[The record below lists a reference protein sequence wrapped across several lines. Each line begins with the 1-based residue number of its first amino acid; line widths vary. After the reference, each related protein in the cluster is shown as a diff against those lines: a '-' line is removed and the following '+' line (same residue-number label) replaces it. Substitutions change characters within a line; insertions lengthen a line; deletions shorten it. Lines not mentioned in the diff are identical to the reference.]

1 LGAGNWQFERSEAL
15 SFLLTITYLCQPGI
29 YSLPTKTMLLTLRL
43 VFESLRFAIGALR
56 ENLLRTI
63 LSLLGVTIGIFAII
77 GVLTIVDTLENSIRG
92 SLSFLGDKV
101 IYVDTFPW
109 TFAKEKDYAWWK
121 YFRRPNPTFN
131 EFKFLEKRLSKASS
145 VAVFAVRGNIT
156 VKYKNNSASGTTVL
170 GASYLYNRVSDIKI
184 KEGRYFNQQEVDRGR
199 NVLIMGAQLAEDLF
213 GTSINPIGKQVQI
226 RGGKFTII
234 ALLKKQG
241 SSLLNTPGTDNLCI
255 VPYGSL
261 AKMFSST
268 RRRGLR
274 PQIAIKGYDDDPKL
288 EEVESETRGLLRAY
302 RGQKP
307 KEEDNFALNRPEA
320 FAEVLNSIIATLTG
334 AGWFISV
341 FSMLVGGFGIANIM
355 FVSVKERTNL
365 IGIQKSMGA
374 KNFFILFQFLFE
386 AILLCIIGG
395 LAGLALV
402 SMLTF
407 FSTESFQISLSMGRV
422 VLGLTLA
429 SIIGIIAGIVPAIV
443 ASRLDPVI
451 AIRSK

>member
-1 LGAGNWQFERSEAL
+1 M
-15 SFLLTITYLCQPGI
+15 LT
-29 YSLPTKTMLLTLRL
+29 TLRL
-43 VFESLRFAIGALR
+43 VFESLRFALGALR

-77 GVLTIVDTLENSIRG
+77 GVLTIVDTLENSIRS

-109 TFAKEKDYAWWK
+109 TFAKEQDYAWWK
-121 YFRRPNPTFN
+121 YFRRPNPTYN

-145 VAVFAVRGNIT
+145 VAVFAVRSNIT
-156 VKYKNNSASGTTVL
+156 VKFKNSSVSGATVL
-170 GASYLYNRVSDIKI
+170 GASYLYNRVSEVKI
-184 KEGRYFNQQEVDRGR
+184 SDGRYFNQQEVERGR
-199 NVLIMGAQLAEDLF
+199 NVVIMGAQLATDLF
-213 GTSINPIGKQVQI
+213 GTSVNPIGRQVQL
-226 RGGKFTII
+226 RGLKFTII
-234 ALLKKQG
+234 AVLKKQG

-255 VPYGSL
+255 IPYPSL
-261 AKMFSST
+261 AKMFASS

-274 PQIAIKGYDDDPKL
+274 PQIAIKGYDDDPGL
-288 EEVESETRGLLRAY
+288 EEVESEARGLLRAY

-334 AGWFISV
+334 AGWFISI

-365 IGIQKSMGA
+365 IGIQKSLGA

-386 AILLCIIGG
+386 AILLCVIGG
-395 LAGLALV
+395 IAGLALV
-402 SMLTF
+402 SLLTF
-407 FSTESFQISLSMGRV
+407 ASTESFQISVSMGRM

-429 SIIGIIAGIVPAIV
+429 SIIGIISGIVPAIV
-443 ASRLDPVI
+443 ASQLDPVI